1 MLWVG
6 QLSGIIMVT
15 GMSMN
20 NKSLLPVFMIAF
32 VILIAVAAIMV
43 SFIKESA
50 MIQAEKDK

>member
-1 MLWVG
+1 
-6 QLSGIIMVT
+6 
-15 GMSMN
+15 MN